1 MLPMVRLSEPAEAS
15 SFLRL
20 IVIFISK
27 ASPSSTLRIYKKGK
41 FDLRFYCVF
50 AQTVSFVQVRTI
62 YGEEMFFCEI
72 KHLWEKRELGNVF
85 HQDVVDKSS
94 DNHLGAR
101 VEDGVHLKVF
111 KAEVEELLFGI
122 AEKGIEGRH
131 PQGEVDE
138 NVAGLL
144 QRRRERFPSSQFRKQ
159 RL

>member
-1 MLPMVRLSEPAEAS
+1 MFSLRLSLLSRFGQFME
-15 SFLRL
+15 
-20 IVIFISK
+20 
-27 ASPSSTLRIYKKGK
+27 KK
-41 FDLRFYCVF
+41 C
-50 AQTVSFVQVRTI
+50 
-62 YGEEMFFCEI
+62 FCEI

-122 AEKGIEGRH
+122 AEKGAQGRH